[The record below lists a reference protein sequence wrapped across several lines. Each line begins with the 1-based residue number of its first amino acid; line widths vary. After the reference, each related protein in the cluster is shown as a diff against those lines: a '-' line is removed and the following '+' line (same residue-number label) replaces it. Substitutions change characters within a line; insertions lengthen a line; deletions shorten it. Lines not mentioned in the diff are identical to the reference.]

1 MVKKVK
7 NIRKINKHSIITF
20 ILGMLGLLV
29 LPSYADTPLLQEGLV
44 PGESGGLYYE
54 IGGGDVTP
62 LPYAPDNT
70 SIDLNVDGNAGVGY
84 NCGVFNPQ
92 ASIVNSL
99 NSVESS
105 FESMLTQVISDGE
118 GALMELPAY
127 ELEQAMPDLYKLIQ
141 DGVSNGQFDF
151 NVSTKSCQEMVS
163 DIGAGQNPYN
173 DFMLASLGDK
183 LKYQMSL
190 ADPQTA
196 SDSALGDS
204 NQDINAAMK
213 IVNQDNGRS
222 GIQWV
227 RSITKSGQL
236 YAGGQGQPLIYLTY
250 DTVVA
255 GYNVLI
261 GDNRPYDDTSAPA
274 KTDTNARLVATF
286 ANPTIAGQWVA
297 KVVGEQEVTTY
308 AGGQKQNTPGIGL
321 LNDVQSES
329 EQVKQLLQ
337 SLVDG
342 SQPITLDNL
351 KLISPPKIILN
362 NEVIQMLRKQTN
374 TLMQTIYLNKIAE
387 EVAVARVIDKAKLGL
402 QLLEIGSQVPT
413 IYANGA
419 ATSGIKADE
428 DRMREWIDDLRDS
441 PKDNEEFVGHTVTAL
456 LSATQTQEAISAS
469 IRPSETPPPLMEEG
483 AVKSEQ

>member
-1 MVKKVK
+1 MLN
-7 NIRKINKHSIITF
+7 NINRNLVVTF
-20 ILGMLGLLV
+20 ILLILEFLI
-29 LPSYADTPLLQEGLV
+29 LPCYADTPLLQEGLV
-44 PGESGGLYYE
+44 PGESDGLYYE
-54 IGGGDVTP
+54 IGGGDVTL

-99 NSVESS
+99 NSAESS
-105 FESMLTQVISDGE
+105 FESMLTQVITDGE
-118 GALMELPAY
+118 GSLMELPAY

-151 NVSTKSCQEMVS
+151 NVSTKGCQEMVS
-163 DIGAGQNPYN
+163 EIGAGKNPYN
-173 DFMLASLGDK
+173 DWGLASIGDD
-183 LKYQMSL
+183 LKYHMSL
-190 ADPQTA
+190 ADSQATP
-196 SDSALGDS
+196 DGELGDS
-204 NQDINAAMK
+204 TQDINAAMK
-213 IVNQDNGRS
+213 QVNQDNGRN
-222 GIQWV
+222 GVQWV
-227 RSITKSGQL
+227 RGINKSGQL
-236 YAGGQGQPLIYLTY
+236 YAGGQGQPTIYLTF

-261 GDNRPYDDTSAPA
+261 GDNRSYDDTSVPS
-274 KTDTNARLVATF
+274 KTDSNARLVTTF
-286 ANPTIAGQWVA
+286 PNPTVAGQWVA
-297 KVVGEQEVTTY
+297 KVVGEQMITTY

-342 SQPITLDNL
+342 SQPVTLDNL

-374 TLMQTIYLNKIAE
+374 ALMQTIYLNKIAE

-413 IYANGA
+413 IYANSA
-419 ATSGIKADE
+419 ATSGIKIDE
-428 DRMREWIDDLRDS
+428 DRMREWINDLRDS
-441 PKDNEEFVGHTVTAL
+441 PKDNEEFVGHTVSAL

-469 IRPSETPPPLMEEG
+469 IRPSETPPPLMEDG